1 MLGIYEQS
9 RRSHLSIAMGLTQC
23 VWIYIRSMSS
33 VCVRIVKGVLGIV
46 HNTRHLCHDD
56 SSERITANVDHGTE
70 AVQEPVDSYDNSVH
84 SSDRD
89 VDGAC
94 YR

>member
-1 MLGIYEQS
+1 
-9 RRSHLSIAMGLTQC
+9 
-23 VWIYIRSMSS
+23 MSS
-33 VCVRIVKGVLGIV
+33 ISVRIVKGVLGIV
-46 HNTRHLCHDD
+46 HNTRHLCNDD

-84 SSDRD
+84 SSNRD

-94 YR
+94 CR